1 MQKTRNECDSLML
14 PDEITKRSFNTD
26 TLRVAA
32 KEVCDVIMMQ
42 CNERFN
48 FTKHLEAS
56 NLLCVDNF
64 PSYVKKFPKPYL
76 DAATVAYPSLDKN
89 ALQNE
94 LFVHYSREDLVDK
107 KDSIITLLEK
117 LVDNNLQSVF
127 PNTVKLI
134 KILITTPM
142 ISAEAERCFSTL
154 KRIKSFLRAT
164 MLNERLSAL
173 AMIAIE
179 NKLISEMN
187 NFNEKVIEYFAKS
200 KDRHAE
206 FIFK

>member
-1 MQKTRNECDSLML
+1 MQNNFDALVMPSGLM
-14 PDEITKRSFNTD
+14 KRSFNID
-26 TLRVAA
+26 TMRVTA

-94 LFVHYSREDLVDK
+94 LFVLYSREDLVDK

-173 AMIAIE
+173 AMISIE
-179 NKLISEMN
+179 NKLISEITE
-187 NFNEKVIEYFAKS
+187 FNEKVITYFANK
-200 KDRHAE
+200 KDRRAE